1 MFDYNLSFYNWLIL
15 ALAGFFI
22 GVSKTGIPGLGM
34 LSITI
39 TALVIPARLST
50 GVILPM
56 LILGDI
62 FAVAYYRR
70 HAQWKI
76 LLRLMPWAAIGIIA
90 GFFALGRMDDQQLR
104 PIIGFIVL
112 LILGLN
118 EADILDNWNIPA
130 RGWFAAIIGL
140 SAGFT
145 TMIANAAGS
154 IMIIYLLAMRL
165 PKQEFIGTGA
175 WYFFILNWFKVP
187 FSASLG
193 LINPDSLMLNFK
205 VAPAIIAGS
214 LSGVYL
220 MKIIP
225 QRVFE
230 LIIKVLTVIAAVKLV
245 IW

>member
-1 MFDYNLSFYNWLIL
+1 MFDYNIGFSGWTVL
-15 ALAGFFI
+15 AIAGFFI

-34 LSITI
+34 LSITM

-70 HAQWKI
+70 HAQWKYLI
-76 LLRLMPWAAIGIIA
+76 KLIPWAAAGIII
-90 GFFALGRMDDQQLR
+90 GYLALGRMNDQQLR

-118 EADILDNWNIPA
+118 EADILDQWNIPA
-130 RGWFAAIIGL
+130 RWWFAAAIGL

-175 WYFFILNWFKVP
+175 WYFFLLNWFKVP

-193 LINPDSLMLNFK
+193 LINPDSLMLNLK
-205 VAPAIIAGS
+205 IAPAIIIGS
-214 LSGVYL
+214 LSGIRLV
-220 MKIIP
+220 KIIP
-225 QRVFE
+225 QKVFE
-230 LIIKVLTVIAAVKLV
+230 AIIKVLTVIAAIKL
-245 IW
+245 ILG

>member
-1 MFDYNLSFYNWLIL
+1 MFDYNLSFSGWLML
-15 ALAGFFI
+15 GLAGFFI
-22 GVSKTGIPGLGM
+22 GASKTGIPGLGM
-34 LSITI
+34 LSITM
-39 TALVIPARLST
+39 AAFVIPARLST

-70 HAQWKI
+70 HAKWKI
-76 LLRLMPWAAIGIIA
+76 LLRLIPWATIGIIA
-90 GFFALGRMDDQQLR
+90 GFLALGRMDDQQLK

-112 LILGLN
+112 LILGFN
-118 EADILDNWNIPA
+118 EADILNSWNIPA
-130 RGWFAAIIGL
+130 KWWFAAAIGL

-175 WYFFILNWFKVP
+175 WYFFLLNWFKVP

-205 VAPAIIAGS
+205 IAPAIIAGS
-214 LSGVYL
+214 FSGVYL
-220 MKIIP
+220 LKVIP
-225 QRVFE
+225 QKAFE
-230 LIIKVLTVIAAVKLV
+230 LIIKILTVIAAAKLV

>member
-1 MFDYNLSFYNWLIL
+1 MFEYNFNFYGWLVL
-15 ALAGFFI
+15 VLAGFFI
-22 GVSKTGIPGLGM
+22 GISKTGIPGLGM
-34 LSITI
+34 LSIAM

-70 HAQWKI
+70 HAQWKY
-76 LLRLMPWAAIGIIA
+76 LLRLMPWAAAGIIA
-90 GFFALGRMDDQQLR
+90 GYIALGKMNDQQLR

-112 LILGLN
+112 MLLGLN
-118 EADILDNWNIPA
+118 ESEVLDRWNIPKK
-130 RGWFAAIIGL
+130 GYFAAAIGL

-187 FSASLG
+187 FSADLG
-193 LINPDSLMLNFK
+193 LINPDSLILNLK
-205 VAPAIIAGS
+205 VAPAIIIGS
-214 LSGVYL
+214 LSGIRLV
-220 MKIIP
+220 KVIP
-225 QRVFE
+225 QNAFE
-230 LIIKVLTVIAAVKLV
+230 AVIKILTIIAAVKLV
-245 IW
+245 LG